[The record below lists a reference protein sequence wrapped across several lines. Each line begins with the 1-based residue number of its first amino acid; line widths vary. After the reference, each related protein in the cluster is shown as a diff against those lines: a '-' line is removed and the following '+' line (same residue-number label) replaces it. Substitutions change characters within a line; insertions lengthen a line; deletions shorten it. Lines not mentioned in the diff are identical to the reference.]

1 MINETIRDLFPI
13 LNRTIYGK
21 RLVYLDNGAT
31 TQKPKQVIERI
42 VQSYENENSNVHRGV
57 HYLSEISTEAHENAR
72 KKVADFINAVPEE
85 IIFTRGTTESINL
98 VSRSYI
104 EGCCKAGDEIIF
116 STMEHHSNMVPWQMA
131 AERCGLKFRAIPIND
146 DGTLNL
152 EAYRAM
158 LNEKT
163 RLVAITHTSNVLGTV
178 NPIREIS
185 DAAHKV
191 GAKVLVDAAQAI
203 AHTKVDVVA
212 LGADFLAF
220 SGHKMYAP
228 TGIGVL
234 WGKKELLEAMPPF
247 MGGGEMIDH
256 VTIEHTTYGA
266 LPYKF
271 EAGTPNYVGSA
282 ALATAIDFINET
294 GIDNIH
300 KHEAE
305 LLHYATEKLKE
316 IERVHIIGN
325 APDKSGIISF
335 VADGAHHYDIGLM
348 LDKMGIAVRTGHH
361 CAEPIMAR
369 YGIPGTVRISFAV
382 YNTIEEIDIF
392 INALNRILNML
403 K

>member
-31 TQKPKQVIERI
+31 TQKPKQVIKRI

-57 HYLSEISTEAHENAR
+57 HYLSEISTKAHENAR

-152 EAYRAM
+152 EAYKAM

>member
-31 TQKPKQVIERI
+31 TQKPKQVIKRI

-152 EAYRAM
+152 EAYKAM

-369 YGIPGTVRISFAV
+369 YGIPGTIRISFAV

>member
-203 AHTKVDVVA
+203 AHTKVDVAA

-325 APDKSGIISF
+325 APNKSGIISF

>member
-42 VQSYENENSNVHRGV
+42 IQSYENENSNVHRGV

-104 EGCCKAGDEIIF
+104 EGCCKEGDEIIF

-152 EAYRAM
+152 EAYKAM

-203 AHTKVDVVA
+203 AHTKVDVAA

-282 ALATAIDFINET
+282 ALATAIDFINGT

-305 LLHYATEKLKE
+305 LLHYATEKLKK

-335 VADGAHHYDIGLM
+335 IADGAHHYDIGLM

>member
-178 NPIREIS
+178 NPIRAIS

-191 GAKVLVDAAQAI
+191 GTKVLVDAAQAI

>member
-203 AHTKVDVVA
+203 AHTKVDVAA

>member
-1 MINETIRDLFPI
+1 M
-13 LNRTIYGK
+13 
-21 RLVYLDNGAT
+21 
-31 TQKPKQVIERI
+31 
-42 VQSYENENSNVHRGV
+42 
-57 HYLSEISTEAHENAR
+57 
-72 KKVADFINAVPEE
+72 
-85 IIFTRGTTESINL
+85 
-98 VSRSYI
+98 
-104 EGCCKAGDEIIF
+104 
-116 STMEHHSNMVPWQMA
+116 
-131 AERCGLKFRAIPIND
+131 
-146 DGTLNL
+146 
-152 EAYRAM
+152 
-158 LNEKT
+158 
-163 RLVAITHTSNVLGTV
+163 
-178 NPIREIS
+178 
-185 DAAHKV
+185 
-191 GAKVLVDAAQAI
+191 
-203 AHTKVDVVA
+203 VA

>member
-57 HYLSEISTEAHENAR
+57 HYLSEISTKAHENAI

-104 EGCCKAGDEIIF
+104 EGCCEAGDEIIF

-152 EAYRAM
+152 EAYKAM

>member
-72 KKVADFINAVPEE
+72 KKVADFISAVPEE

-98 VSRSYI
+98 VARSYI
-104 EGCCKAGDEIIF
+104 EGFCKEGDEIIF
-116 STMEHHSNMVPWQMA
+116 STMEHHSNIVPWQMA
-131 AERCGLKFRAIPIND
+131 AERCGLKFSAIPIND

-152 EAYRAM
+152 EAYKAL
-158 LNEKT
+158 LNKKT
-163 RLVAITHTSNVLGTV
+163 KLVAITHTSNVLGTV

-185 DAAHKV
+185 DAAHRA

-203 AHTKVDVVA
+203 AHTKVDVSA

-256 VTIEHTTYGA
+256 VTLEHTTYGA

-305 LLHYATEKLKE
+305 LLHYATEKLKK
-316 IERVHIIGN
+316 IERVHIVGN

-335 VADGAHHYDIGLM
+335 GADGAHHYDIGLM

-392 INALNRILNML
+392 INALNRILNIL

>member
-104 EGCCKAGDEIIF
+104 EGCCKEGDEIIF

-152 EAYRAM
+152 EAYKAM

-228 TGIGVL
+228 TGIGLL

>member
-104 EGCCKAGDEIIF
+104 EGCCKEGDEIIF

-152 EAYRAM
+152 EAYKAM

-163 RLVAITHTSNVLGTV
+163 KLVAITHTSNVLGTV

-203 AHTKVDVVA
+203 AHTKVDVAA

-256 VTIEHTTYGA
+256 VTLEHTTYGA

>member
-104 EGCCKAGDEIIF
+104 EGCCKEGDEIIF

-152 EAYRAM
+152 EAYKAM

-203 AHTKVDVVA
+203 AHTKVDVAA

-282 ALATAIDFINET
+282 ALATAIDFINGT

-305 LLHYATEKLKE
+305 LLHYATEKLKK

-335 VADGAHHYDIGLM
+335 IADGAHHYDIGLM

>member
-104 EGCCKAGDEIIF
+104 EGCCKEGDEIIF

-152 EAYRAM
+152 EAYKAM

>member
-57 HYLSEISTEAHENAR
+57 HYLSEISTKAHENAR

-104 EGCCKAGDEIIF
+104 EGCCEAGDEIIF

-152 EAYRAM
+152 EAYKAM

-335 VADGAHHYDIGLM
+335 VADGAHYYDIGLM

>member
-152 EAYRAM
+152 EAYKAM

>member
-57 HYLSEISTEAHENAR
+57 HYLSEISTKAHENAR

>member
-104 EGCCKAGDEIIF
+104 EGCCKEGDEIIF

-131 AERCGLKFRAIPIND
+131 AERCGLKFRAVPIND

-152 EAYRAM
+152 EAYKAM

-203 AHTKVDVVA
+203 AHTKVDVAA

-256 VTIEHTTYGA
+256 VTIKHTTYGA

-305 LLHYATEKLKE
+305 LLHYATEKLKK

>member
-85 IIFTRGTTESINL
+85 IIFTRGTTESVNL

-146 DGTLNL
+146 DGSLNL

>member
-57 HYLSEISTEAHENAR
+57 HYLSEISTKAHENAR

-163 RLVAITHTSNVLGTV
+163 RLVAITHTSNVLGTL

-203 AHTKVDVVA
+203 AHTKVDVAA

>member
-152 EAYRAM
+152 EAYKAM

-305 LLHYATEKLKE
+305 LLHYATEKLKK

-335 VADGAHHYDIGLM
+335 IADGAHHYDIGLM